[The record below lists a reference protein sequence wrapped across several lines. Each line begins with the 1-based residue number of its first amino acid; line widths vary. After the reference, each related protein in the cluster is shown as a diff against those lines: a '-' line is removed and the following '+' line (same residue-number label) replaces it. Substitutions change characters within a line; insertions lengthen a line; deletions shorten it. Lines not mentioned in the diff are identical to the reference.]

1 MKYSDE
7 NHSNVNKGLRTKLNN
22 VLTFSWTHMNYENQQ
37 LITSPEEENLNIPKL
52 QLTRKVQQNCSSV
65 LLKSSPLAQVRD
77 TFSNWWFFFDWSRAT
92 WSSCDLHAQGHR
104 LSMRVASGVKSDSCV
119 LWDSV
124 GDLLNTY
131 PLCMQFEKWGHWLN
145 FVSKQ
150 WKHRRLLFWLCKNF
164 WNVKT
169 TIKVILILLLL

>member
-1 MKYSDE
+1 MYSHSHGRTWIMKT
-7 NHSNVNKGLRTKLNN
+7 SNLLLVQKKEIWTSQSCSWQEKSNKTAAVYYL
-22 VLTFSWTHMNYENQQ
+22 
-37 LITSPEEENLNIPKL
+37 
-52 QLTRKVQQNCSSV
+52 
-65 LLKSSPLAQVRD
+65 SPLPWLRSEIDSVTGD
-77 TFSNWWFFFDWSRAT
+77 FFDWSRAT

-150 WKHRRLLFWLCKNF
+150 WKHWRLLFWLCKNF